1 MTSSCE
7 AFFINNIKDFQMDS
21 QTKERLIE
29 IKEQMLELLDEAKD
43 LLPEGMTK
51 ERARSYWYA
60 HIKTALLKEHE
71 YLGGS
76 LVTMDDTIIELESES
91 EEDSE

>member
-1 MTSSCE
+1 
-7 AFFINNIKDFQMDS
+7 MDS